1 MLPDSIPYAGDAGDV
16 LTDPI
21 QLLARAHASHGNLFA
36 IRKEGPIFS
45 RVPDCA
51 GVVAAFG
58 MNNQRAVL
66 TDIESFGLPISAA
79 EKMKLPQN
87 LVNLNRSLH
96 SMRGAEHA
104 AQKRLLLGLLNTVEP
119 SQRSVWAA
127 LEEVTTKWTAEPVEL
142 VQQMRELTFHASFR
156 MLFGNGRAVTWQL
169 ALLLQAYFHLR
180 REATSA
186 GATPDHEVL
195 EELVAT
201 GNLLDSQL
209 REFIRECCQISGA
222 ASPGVLVNLATE
234 SRASLSEDEIV
245 GHMNVFFI
253 STTEPVAVALSWV
266 LLVLSQ
272 LPQLRIELQH
282 ELKATTQAN
291 TCPTAAQL
299 NKLVLLDSVIN
310 ETLRLLPPNALMAR
324 ITTKPTS
331 LNGVLLPARCEV
343 LLSPFISHR
352 DETGFPRPDEFL
364 PGRWR
369 GAPPSPFLY
378 FPFGAGGHSCIGRS
392 IAMDM
397 MKATL
402 AFLLPRF
409 NLLLAQNQ
417 DIDWSIR
424 IMFTPNPDPEVIF
437 HPLHSQSLPKS
448 GAITG
453 PLAKSLNLKNIN
465 AP

>member
-1 MLPDSIPYAGDAGDV
+1 LV
-16 LTDPI
+16 R
-21 QLLARAHASHGNLFA
+21 ARASHGNLFA
-36 IRKEGPIFS
+36 IRKDGPLFS
-45 RVPDCA
+45 RVPSCA
-51 GVVAAFG
+51 GVIAAFG
-58 MNNQRAVL
+58 MENQRAVL

-96 SMRGAEHA
+96 SMRGAEHT
-104 AQKRLLLGLLNTVEP
+104 AQKRLLVGLLNTVEP
-119 SQRSVWAA
+119 SHQSLWAA
-127 LEEVTTKWTAEPVEL
+127 LEEVTAKWVAEPVEL
-142 VQQMRELTFHASFR
+142 VQQIRELTLHASFR

-186 GATPDHEVL
+186 GATPDREDL
-195 EELVAT
+195 EQLVEA

-209 REFIRECCQISGA
+209 RDFIRECRRTPG
-222 ASPGVLVNLATE
+222 ASPGVLANLASE
-234 SRASLSEDEIV
+234 SVASLSEDEIA
-245 GHMNVFFI
+245 GHINVFFI

-272 LPQLRIELQH
+272 LPQLRMELQN
-282 ELKATTQAN
+282 ELEAVTQAG
-291 TCPTAAQL
+291 TCPTEAHL
-299 NKLVLLDSVIN
+299 HKLVLLDSVIN
-310 ETLRLLPPNALMAR
+310 ETLRLLPPNALMTR
-324 ITTKPTS
+324 ITTKAIW

-352 DETGFPRPDEFL
+352 DEAGFHHPDEFL
-364 PGRWR
+364 PDRWR

-392 IAMDM
+392 IALGM
-397 MKATL
+397 MKTTL

-409 NLLLAQNQ
+409 NLLLAHNQ
-417 DIDWSIR
+417 DIDWAIR
-424 IMFTPNPDPEVIF
+424 IMFMPRPDPEVIF
-437 HPLHSQSLPKS
+437 HPVHSHGLPKS
-448 GAITG
+448 GTITG
-453 PLAKSLNLKNIN
+453 TLAKSLNLKSISA